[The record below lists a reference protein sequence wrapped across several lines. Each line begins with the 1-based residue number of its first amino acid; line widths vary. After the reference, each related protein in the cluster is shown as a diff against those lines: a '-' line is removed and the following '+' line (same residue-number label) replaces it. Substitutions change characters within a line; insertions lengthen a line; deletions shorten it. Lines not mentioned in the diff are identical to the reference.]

1 MLYSRQCGIGAL
13 GRPPFQRAHRP
24 APDPVRRASRTS
36 ASRLAVFL
44 VGQKLS
50 RAELRRPFERH
61 AVFSFARPLALEIG
75 IAPQRA
81 LAPGPVAAR
90 LRTGRSRQPD
100 EMPRRGDGEHACGDR
115 PVHPSIHVVTS
126 ATASL
131 LMSFTLRGA
140 VRRRANYRASVFRPD
155 GQRRGKSRPLAGDG
169 QALLEPSL
177 ARPLLHRSWEGD
189 MRRQALA
196 SGVVAAA
203 VIAAACSQQTEQRAE
218 EAGRATGAA
227 VESAAGDA
235 VRNAERAGEAAT
247 DAVREA
253 SNNTDVAG
261 AAQAAIETVDVK
273 AALMADKR
281 VDASEINVDT
291 DHKTKTVT
299 LKGYV
304 PSTDQRM
311 TAEEIAREKA
321 AGYTINNLLMVKET
335 KAK

>member
-1 MLYSRQCGIGAL
+1 M
-13 GRPPFQRAHRP
+13 
-24 APDPVRRASRTS
+24 T
-36 ASRLAVFL
+36 
-44 VGQKLS
+44 
-50 RAELRRPFERH
+50 
-61 AVFSFARPLALEIG
+61 
-75 IAPQRA
+75 
-81 LAPGPVAAR
+81 
-90 LRTGRSRQPD
+90 
-100 EMPRRGDGEHACGDR
+100 
-115 PVHPSIHVVTS
+115 
-126 ATASL
+126 
-131 LMSFTLRGA
+131 
-140 VRRRANYRASVFRPD
+140 
-155 GQRRGKSRPLAGDG
+155 
-169 QALLEPSL
+169 
-177 ARPLLHRSWEGD
+177 
-189 MRRQALA
+189 RQALA
-196 SGVVAAA
+196 SGLVAAA

-218 EAGRATGAA
+218 EAARATGAA

-235 VRNAERAGEAAT
+235 ARNAESVGEATA
-247 DAVREA
+247 DAVRT
-253 SNNTDVAG
+253 SDIGG